1 MGHPVAETPHLDAL
15 ARNGV
20 HVKNALVTTAL
31 CSPSRASILTG
42 LYTFRHRVIDNNRA
56 IPPGTVY
63 FPQYLQRAGFATA
76 FFGKWHMGGEGDQPQ
91 PGFDRWV
98 SFRGQGEYLPPTPN
112 YTLNVDGRRE
122 KQKGYITDE
131 LTDYAVDWLR
141 QQKPAEKPFFIY
153 LSHKAVH
160 ANFTPAPRHE
170 GKFAHKNFVL
180 PATAAN
186 TPENYAGKPRWLRDQ
201 RNSWHGVDFPYH
213 SDLDITNYYRRYCE
227 TLLAVDDSV
236 GRLVAELKT
245 LGIHD
250 DTLILYM
257 GDNGFMFGEHGLIDK
272 RVAYEPSIRIPMLM
286 QCPSLFPGGRVIDQ
300 VVANL
305 DVGPTVMTAMGLKP
319 PAHMDG
325 LNFLPLARGEPTPWR
340 DNFLYVYYWEKNFP
354 QSPTVFALRGERYKF
369 ISYYGLWDVDEL
381 YDLQSDPHETKN
393 LFYDPA
399 HRKTAEAME
408 AQLYARMDELGGMSI
423 PLNAPKGGINN
434 KRLRDRAGLTGAD
447 FPAPFV
453 VEKPLNQNAK

>member
-1 MGHPVAETPHLDAL
+1 L
-15 ARNGV
+15 
-20 HVKNALVTTAL
+20 
-31 CSPSRASILTG
+31 
-42 LYTFRHRVIDNNRA
+42 
-56 IPPGTVY
+56 
-63 FPQYLQRAGFATA
+63 
-76 FFGKWHMGGEGDQPQ
+76 GGEGDQPQ

-98 SFRGQGEYLPPTPN
+98 SFRGQGEYLPPTPD

-236 GRLVAELKT
+236 GRIVAELKT

-257 GDNGFMFGEHGLIDK
+257 GDNAGEI
-272 RVAYEPSIRIPMLM
+272 V
-286 QCPSLFPGGRVIDQ
+286 F
-300 VVANL
+300 
-305 DVGPTVMTAMGLKP
+305 
-319 PAHMDG
+319 DG
-325 LNFLPLARGEPTPWR
+325 LLVERLLATGVRVT
-340 DNFLYVYYWEKNFP
+340 
-354 QSPTVFALRGERYKF
+354 FAVKCL
-369 ISYYGLWDVDEL
+369 
-381 YDLQSDPHETKN
+381 
-393 LFYDPA
+393 
-399 HRKTAEAME
+399 
-408 AQLYARMDELGGMSI
+408 
-423 PLNAPKGGINN
+423 
-434 KRLRDRAGLTGAD
+434 
-447 FPAPFV
+447 
-453 VEKPLNQNAK
+453 